1 MSNTIKNNISPKSIL
16 FFALAML
23 MMSCT
28 ERLEYEFVPYHK
40 TIQETSTL
48 ERINFFLEASV
59 SMKGYVNSNAVG
71 HYPLK
76 EVISFLITDL
86 DKIYSDITQIYTV
99 TNNPRKY
106 TQGKERF
113 EDQLSKGIILG
124 GKSSKLQNV
133 FGHVID
139 AVTENSVSILVSD
152 CIPDL
157 GRDDTKANSS
167 KITTKIYQHLIQKED
182 LGVVVFQY
190 FSDFNG
196 TYYYDRLN
204 TGSRNSRKRPYYDRI
219 LKYRPFYIWIFGN
232 KHIVKELVTRDI
244 FGKYAQSHSYN
255 IPMNNAAFHLLKNP
269 RKGKIAINI
278 ENNLLRIKEISQNRP
293 VQFTMG
299 INLHKQLR
307 GFHKQFMDSNNYTVE
322 PGFLKETIV
331 LKIKNR
337 SILSEKNVDKP
348 TIEHEKLS
356 HFLQPIFHDLDPNT
370 EKIKITLFN
379 KNPLWIKQTSLDDD
393 LGIAADSLTY
403 KTFAFNTITK
413 AFDRAFKS
421 QNDTLAHFTLTKK
434 RQ

>member
-1 MSNTIKNNISPKSIL
+1 MFSKLIL
-16 FFALAML
+16 LFALAML
-23 MMSCT
+23 MISCT
-28 ERLEYEFVPYHK
+28 EQLEYEFVPYHQ
-40 TIQETSTL
+40 TIQETPAL
-48 ERINFFLEASV
+48 ERINFFLETSV
-59 SMKGYVNSNAVG
+59 SMKGYVNSDIVG

-76 EVISFLITDL
+76 EVIPFLITDL
-86 DKIYSDITQIYTV
+86 DKMYNDIIQIYTI
-99 TNNPRKY
+99 TNSPRKY
-106 TQGKERF
+106 RQDRQRF
-113 EDQLSKGIILG
+113 EDQLNKGTILEG
-124 GKSSKLQNV
+124 RSSKLQNV

-139 AVTENSVSILVSD
+139 AVKENSVSILVSD

-157 GRDDTKANSS
+157 GKSNTRVHSS
-167 KITTKIYQHLIQKED
+167 KITTKIYHHLIQKED

-190 FSDFNG
+190 LSDFNG

-204 TGSRNSRKRPYYDRI
+204 TGSGNPRERPYYNI
-219 LKYRPFYIWIFGN
+219 VLQNRPFYIWVFGN
-232 KHIVKELVTRDI
+232 KHIVKELVSRDI

-269 RKGKIAINI
+269 REGKIAINI

-331 LKIKNR
+331 LKTKNR

-356 HFLQPIFHDLDPNT
+356 HFLQPIFHDLNPNT

-393 LGIAADSLTY
+393 LGIVADSLTY